1 MRRAEER
8 KKGRKID
15 ELSEIPKQFNALT
28 TPPPPQIIKKSYEYP
43 AVLRTKETCLKG
55 EARM

>member
-28 TPPPPQIIKKSYEYP
+28 TPPPQIIKKSYEYP